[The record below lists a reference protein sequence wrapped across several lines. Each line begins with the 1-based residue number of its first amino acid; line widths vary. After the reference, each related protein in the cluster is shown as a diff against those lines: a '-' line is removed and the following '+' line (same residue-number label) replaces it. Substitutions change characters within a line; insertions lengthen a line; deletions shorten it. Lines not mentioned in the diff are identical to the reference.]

1 MKEKKFFNY
10 VIIAAVLIIPF
21 MYSFFYLK
29 AYWNPYGEGNIDN
42 IPVAIVNNDEGDN
55 GEKVITNI
63 KNSKKL
69 KISTVSDEKA
79 SDGLYNKK
87 YYAVITIPKDFSESM
102 ESASTTNKK
111 HATITYAPNQKSNYL
126 ASQIINNVVSAVEKN
141 LDNTVNSTIVD
152 SLASTIKDVPS
163 KLETISNGFEQ
174 LEEGTTKLQDGSNS
188 LANGTNSLKS
198 NYEEFNTGIK
208 NIKDGIET
216 LNSSTANFSSLSSGL
231 NELVTGAA
239 NLKAGN
245 DQFSTGFNAYVSGVN
260 TALNYTDSLVTLIN
274 ASICPKVQNNT
285 ATKEEIKMCAIAQG
299 MSTPSEKAGNTTTIN
314 YLKISGQKLQN
325 ANTSVS
331 AGINEL
337 NNKVTPLLSVNDKIK
352 QLQGGVNTLLNGANT
367 LYDSSLQIR
376 NGIATLNDGATTL
389 NAGIKTLNSSVKGAK
404 EELNTNIT
412 TTKEEVKKVDNLSDY
427 SKEPVTVKTK
437 AVNEISSYGTAFS
450 PFFISI
456 ALWVGCLMMYI
467 VLYYDKE
474 ERFKKLSISNKNRLQ
489 RTLCYHGLATLSAI
503 ILGILLMTLLD
514 FEITNIFLYFISI
527 ILVAN
532 TFMAIIETLIINFKD
547 IGKFIALILLVL
559 QLAAAGGTFPIET
572 VTKGFRFLNPILP
585 MTYTINLLRESLV
598 TIEKSL
604 LTKNILVVVAI
615 MIVFMSINI
624 IVDITKQKKKVNRS
638 KTSENIS

>member
-598 TIEKSL
+598 TIERSL

-615 MIVFMSINI
+615 MIVFMTINI

-638 KTSENIS
+638 KTSGNIS

>member
-102 ESASTTNKK
+102 ESASTPNKK

-299 MSTPSEKAGNTTTIN
+299 MSTPSEKTGNTTTLN

-456 ALWVGCLMMYI
+456 SLWVGCLMMYI

-572 VTKGFRFLNPILP
+572 VTKGFRFLNPVLP

>member
-102 ESASTTNKK
+102 ESESTTNKK

-299 MSTPSEKAGNTTTIN
+299 MSTPSEKTGNTTTIN

-376 NGIATLNDGATTL
+376 NGIATLNDGAATL

-624 IVDITKQKKKVNRS
+624 IIDITKQKKES
-638 KTSENIS
+638 K

>member
-299 MSTPSEKAGNTTTIN
+299 MSTPSEKTGNTTTIN

-624 IVDITKQKKKVNRS
+624 IIDITKQKKES
-638 KTSENIS
+638 K

>member
-29 AYWNPYGEGNIDN
+29 AYWNPYGEGYIDN
-42 IPVAIVNNDEGDN
+42 IPVAIVNIDEGDN
-55 GEKVITNI
+55 GEKVFTNI

-216 LNSSTANFSSLSSGL
+216 LNSSTANFSSLSYGL

-245 DQFSTGFNAYVSGVN
+245 DQLSTGFNAYVSGVN

-299 MSTPSEKAGNTTTIN
+299 MSTPSEKTGNTTTIN

-367 LYDSSLQIR
+367 LYDSSLHIR

-503 ILGILLMTLLD
+503 ILGILLMTLLN

-604 LTKNILVVVAI
+604 LTKNILDVVAI

-624 IVDITKQKKKVNRS
+624 IIEITKQKKES
-638 KTSENIS
+638 K

>member
-42 IPVAIVNNDEGDN
+42 ISVAIVNNDEGDN

-231 NELVTGAA
+231 NELVTVAA

-299 MSTPSEKAGNTTTIN
+299 MSTPSEKTGNTTTIN

-615 MIVFMSINI
+615 MIVFMTINI
-624 IVDITKQKKKVNRS
+624 IVDINKQKKES
-638 KTSENIS
+638 K

>member
-299 MSTPSEKAGNTTTIN
+299 MSTPSEKTGNTTTIN

>member
-239 NLKAGN
+239 NIKAGN

-299 MSTPSEKAGNTTTIN
+299 MSTPSEKTGNTTTIN

-450 PFFISI
+450 TFFISI

-474 ERFKKLSISNKNRLQ
+474 ERFKKLSINNKNRLQ

-624 IVDITKQKKKVNRS
+624 IVDITKQKKES
-638 KTSENIS
+638 K

>member
-42 IPVAIVNNDEGDN
+42 ISVAIVNNDEGDN

-299 MSTPSEKAGNTTTIN
+299 MSTPSEKTGNTTTIN

-615 MIVFMSINI
+615 MIVFMTINI
-624 IVDITKQKKKVNRS
+624 IVDINKQKKES
-638 KTSENIS
+638 K

>member
-87 YYAVITIPKDFSESM
+87 YYAVITIP
-102 ESASTTNKK
+102 K

-299 MSTPSEKAGNTTTIN
+299 MSTPSEKTGNTTTIN

-456 ALWVGCLMMYI
+456 SLWVGCLMMYI

-572 VTKGFRFLNPILP
+572 VTKGFRFLNPVLP

-615 MIVFMSINI
+615 MIVFMTINI
-624 IVDITKQKKKVNRS
+624 IVDITKQKKES
-638 KTSENIS
+638 K

>member
-42 IPVAIVNNDEGDN
+42 ISVAIVNNDEGDN

-231 NELVTGAA
+231 NELVTGTA

-274 ASICPKVQNNT
+274 TSICPKVQNNT

-299 MSTPSEKAGNTTTIN
+299 MSTPSEKTGNTTTIN

-376 NGIATLNDGATTL
+376 NGIATLNDGAATL

-598 TIEKSL
+598 TIERSL

-624 IVDITKQKKKVNRS
+624 IVDITKQKKES
-638 KTSENIS
+638 K

>member
-198 NYEEFNTGIK
+198 NYEEFNIGIK

-299 MSTPSEKAGNTTTIN
+299 MLTPSEKTGNTTTIN

-337 NNKVTPLLSVNDKIK
+337 NNKVTPLLSVNDKMK

-474 ERFKKLSISNKNRLQ
+474 ERFKKLSISNKNHLQ

-624 IVDITKQKKKVNRS
+624 IVDITKQKKES
-638 KTSENIS
+638 K

>member
-231 NELVTGAA
+231 NELVTGTA

-274 ASICPKVQNNT
+274 TSICPKVQNNT

-299 MSTPSEKAGNTTTIN
+299 MSTPSAKTGNTTTIN

-367 LYDSSLQIR
+367 LYDSSLEIR

-412 TTKEEVKKVDNLSDY
+412 TTNEEVKKVDNLSDY

-615 MIVFMSINI
+615 MIVFMTINI
-624 IVDITKQKKKVNRS
+624 IVDITKQKKES
-638 KTSENIS
+638 K

>member
-87 YYAVITIPKDFSESM
+87 YYAVITIPKDFYESM

-299 MSTPSEKAGNTTTIN
+299 MLTPSEKTGNTTTIN

-376 NGIATLNDGATTL
+376 NGIATLNDGAATL

-624 IVDITKQKKKVNRS
+624 IVDITKQKKES
-638 KTSENIS
+638 K

>member
-474 ERFKKLSISNKNRLQ
+474 ERFKKLSINNKNRLQ

-615 MIVFMSINI
+615 MIVFMTINI
-624 IVDITKQKKKVNRS
+624 IVDITKQKKES
-638 KTSENIS
+638 K